1 MPPLTRSN
9 QQKASKPEPLDP
21 LENTASDPT
30 QGALSEEKV
39 TKPVAAPLYLLP
51 LVFLIALLSMVYTA
65 ASSVLG
71 MVFYPFRCAAASKKN
86 QKQQ

>member
-9 QQKASKPEPLDP
+9 QHKASEPEPLDP
-21 LENTASDPT
+21 ALDTASDLPCD
-30 QGALSEEKV
+30 ASSEEQV

-51 LVFLIALLSMVYTA
+51 LVFLIALLSTVYTA

-71 MVFYPFRCAAASKKN
+71 MVFYPFRRAAASKKN
-86 QKQQ
+86 QKPQ